1 MPDEPSACDACTKQ
15 DDEKVPAG
23 DGGSGDAKDAEEYAE
38 MGARGVRGSGVAC
51 TADLC
56 TCIQGVTVLVG
67 RARSLC

>member
-1 MPDEPSACDACTKQ
+1 
-15 DDEKVPAG
+15 VPAG

-51 TADLC
+51 TVDLC
-56 TCIQGVTVLVG
+56 TYIQGVRVLVG